1 MHLPPSRR
9 GPPGAVSTGEAWA
22 ALLNDHLGTAQQA
35 VKNHG
40 ACNLLPCI
48 ANRGGTAQVE
58 FRILGPLEVLDAQ
71 GRRLAL
77 GGPKQRALLA
87 VLLLHAGEVVAVE
100 RLIDELWGEDPPD
113 TAAHTLQVYVANLRK
128 VLEPDR
134 ARRAAGTVLR
144 TQPPGYRVDPGPD
157 GLDLASFERLTA
169 EGRAA
174 LAAGDPA
181 EAAGLLR
188 RGLELWRGPALGDV
202 VLAASGQGERVR
214 LEERRLA
221 AIEDRL
227 EADLALGRHR
237 ELVGELEALVAA
249 HPLRE
254 RLHGQRI
261 LALYRSGR
269 QAEALDA
276 YRNTRQTLA
285 EELGIDPSRPLQE
298 LERAVLA
305 QDAGLDWVPRVPA
318 GEPVPAGNPGPGRR
332 PSALPVAPTPLIGQ
346 ERALAEITA
355 LVRQDHARLV
365 TLTGVGGVG
374 KTRLALRAAAEL
386 DSAFA
391 DGVWFV
397 PLAPVADPLLVLP
410 TLALTL
416 GVRETGRQPLDE
428 RLRRHL
434 RDQQVLLLLD
444 NFEHLLAA
452 APAAAGLLADCPNL
466 TVLVTSRAAL
476 RVSGEHVYEV
486 PPLAVPDLDVL
497 DDAAHPL
504 QEDGLLTNDAVAL
517 FVARAR
523 AVRPDFT
530 LTPAN
535 AAAVA
540 AICVRLDGL
549 PLALELAAARVR
561 LLSAQDLRSRL
572 QRRLELLTG
581 GPGDLPARQQTL
593 RATLDSSHD
602 LLDPVEQRLLA
613 RLAVFAGGFRLAA
626 AEAVCSTDA
635 DLEWP
640 VLDGLTGLVANSLL
654 RREDQPGDSD
664 RNADG
669 VEPAES
675 SRLRLLETVREY
687 AWERLQA
694 SGEAD
699 AISGRHAAHFLALAE
714 QAWPELWG
722 ADQERWLARLDRE
735 HDNLRA
741 ALAWAQA
748 RPDPELLA
756 GLAGAL
762 GPYWEARGQVSEAH
776 RWIDAALAEPA
787 SPWARAQTLMAKSRL
802 LLLVEGDA
810 AQAIAPLEESLTL
823 FQDLDDDRWT
833 VVSISHLAIALRQ
846 VGQHDR
852 ADALFDDSV
861 QVARRHGD
869 AWALSLAL
877 NNRGFDLL
885 EQPADHSRAR
895 PLLEESLALRR
906 TLGEPRG
913 VAATLSNLGALAL
926 LDGDPDWAARLFGE
940 TLTLAQQAGLV
951 PHTAWALT
959 GLGLAGVYQNDKERA
974 APLLR
979 QAIRLARDMGDRLT
993 VAECLAGLA
1002 VVTADPAAAARLWG
1016 AVQRLHDDLGITPPS
1031 TRLLYK
1037 QQLAA
1042 LRETLGVEALQAAL
1056 ADGAGAPADQLIAAA
1071 VGDDLP

>member
-1 MHLPPSRR
+1 M
-9 GPPGAVSTGEAWA
+9 G
-22 ALLNDHLGTAQQA
+22 
-35 VKNHG
+35 
-40 ACNLLPCI
+40 
-48 ANRGGTAQVE
+48 NRGGTAQVE
-58 FRILGPLEVLDAQ
+58 FRILGPVEVLDAQ

-77 GGPKQRALLA
+77 GGAKQRALLA
-87 VLLLHAGEVVAVE
+87 VLLLHAGEVVGVE
-100 RLIDELWGEDPPD
+100 RLVDELWGEDPPD
-113 TAAHTLQVYVANLRK
+113 GAAHILQVQVANLRK
-128 VLEPDR
+128 VLEPNR
-134 ARRAAGTVLR
+134 PRRAAGTVLR
-144 TQPPGYRVDPGPD
+144 TQPPGYRVDPGPE
-157 GLDLASFERLTA
+157 GLDLTRFERLTA

-174 LAAGDPA
+174 LAAGDPP
-181 EAAGLLR
+181 EAARLLG

-202 VLAASGQGERVR
+202 ELAASGQGERVR

-227 EADLALGRHR
+227 EAELALGRHR
-237 ELVGELEALVAA
+237 EVVAELEALVAA

-254 RLHGQRI
+254 RLHGHHI

-269 QAEALDA
+269 QAEALEA
-276 YRNTRQTLA
+276 YRTTRQTLA

-305 QDAGLDWVPRVPA
+305 QDPGLDWVPRASA
-318 GEPVPAGNPGPGRR
+318 GEPVPAGKPGPDRR
-332 PSALPVAPTPLIGQ
+332 PSTLPVAPTPLIGQ
-346 ERALAEITA
+346 ERVLAEITA
-355 LVRQDHARLV
+355 LVRQGHPRLV

-374 KTRLALRAAAEL
+374 KTRLALQAAAEL
-386 DSAFA
+386 DDAFA
-391 DGVWFV
+391 NGVWFV

-410 TLALTL
+410 TLAQTL

-428 RLRRHL
+428 RLREDL
-434 RDQQVLLLLD
+434 REQQLLAVLD

-452 APAAAGLLADCPNL
+452 APAVTGLLAACPKL

-486 PPLAVPDLDVL
+486 SPLATPDLGAL
-497 DDAAHPL
+497 DNAADSTNV
-504 QEDGLLTNDAVAL
+504 DGLLANDAVAL

-523 AVRPDFT
+523 AVRPEFT

-535 AAAVA
+535 AAAA
-540 AICVRLDGL
+540 ATICVRLDGL

-561 LLSAQDLRSRL
+561 LLSAQDLRARL
-572 QRRLELLTG
+572 QPRLELLTG

-593 RATLDSSHD
+593 RATLDWSYD
-602 LLDPVEQRLLA
+602 LLDPVEQQLLA
-613 RLAVFAGGFRLAA
+613 RLAVFAGGFTLAA
-626 AEAVCSTDA
+626 AEAVCGA
-635 DLEWP
+635 DDGLEWS

-654 RREDQPGDSD
+654 RRDDQPSD
-664 RNADG
+664 ADG
-669 VEPAES
+669 VEPAEA
-675 SRLRLLETVREY
+675 SRLRLLQTVREY

-699 AISGRHAAHFLALAE
+699 AITGRHAAHFVALAE

-722 ADQERWLARLDRE
+722 ADQERWFARLDRE
-735 HDNLRA
+735 YDNLRA
-741 ALAWAQA
+741 ALTWAQT
-748 RPDPELLA
+748 RPDPQLLVR
-756 GLAGAL
+756 LAGAL

-776 RWIDAALAEPA
+776 RWLDAALAAQPA
-787 SPWARAQTLMAKSRL
+787 SLWARARTLMAKSRL

-823 FQDLDDDRWT
+823 FQDLNDARWT
-833 VVSISHLAIALRQ
+833 VVSTSHLAIALRQ
-846 VGQHDR
+846 LGQHDR
-852 ADALFDDSV
+852 ADARFDDSI

-877 NNRGFDLL
+877 NNRGDDLL
-885 EQPADHSRAR
+885 RERGDTARAR

-913 VAATLSNLGALAL
+913 VAATLSNLGELAL
-926 LDGDPDWAARLFGE
+926 LDGDPDWAARLFAE

-959 GLGLAGVYQNDKERA
+959 GLGLAAVCQNDKEHA

-979 QAIRLARDMGDRLT
+979 QALRLARDMRDRLT

-1002 VVTADPAAAARLWG
+1002 AVTADLAGAARLWG

-1031 TRLLYK
+1031 TRLLHR
-1037 QQLAA
+1037 QRLAA
-1042 LRETLGVEALQAAL
+1042 LRETMGAEALQAAL
-1056 ADGAGAPADQLIAAA
+1056 ADGAAAPADQLLAA
-1071 VGDDLP
+1071 VLGDDLP